1 VLTTPVPP
9 LTEIKRLLGEAVD
22 FEEIPSQH
30 FLHTLRSRGQTAPVF
45 GMALRGAASPL
56 LLSVKPGHR
65 PRAGASERD
74 KLDVSLL
81 QTLVMSKL
89 CPKESDQHALIY
101 TKDDQEA
108 LDLVARGQ
116 ATASLLLN
124 PTKVGEVRAVAAA
137 GERMPHKSTYFF
149 PKPLTG
155 LVMNVMEE

>member
-1 VLTTPVPP
+1 
-9 LTEIKRLLGEAVD
+9 
-22 FEEIPSQH
+22 
-30 FLHTLRSRGQTAPVF
+30 
-45 GMALRGAASPL
+45 MALRGAASPL
-56 LLSVKPGHR
+56 LLSVKPAHR
-65 PRAGASERD
+65 PKAGASERD

-81 QTLVMSKL
+81 QTLVMNRL

-101 TKDDQEA
+101 TKDDQDA

-155 LVMNVMEE
+155 LVMNVMEG

>member
-1 VLTTPVPP
+1 
-9 LTEIKRLLGEAVD
+9 
-22 FEEIPSQH
+22 
-30 FLHTLRSRGQTAPVF
+30 VF
-45 GMALRGAASPL
+45 GLALRGAASPL
-56 LLSVKPGHR
+56 LLSVKPAHR
-65 PRAGASERD
+65 PAAGASERD

-81 QTLVMSKL
+81 QTLVMNRL

-108 LDLVARGQ
+108 LDLVAQGR

-124 PTKVGEVRAVAAA
+124 PTRVAEVRAVAAA

-155 LVMNVMEE
+155 LVMNVMEG